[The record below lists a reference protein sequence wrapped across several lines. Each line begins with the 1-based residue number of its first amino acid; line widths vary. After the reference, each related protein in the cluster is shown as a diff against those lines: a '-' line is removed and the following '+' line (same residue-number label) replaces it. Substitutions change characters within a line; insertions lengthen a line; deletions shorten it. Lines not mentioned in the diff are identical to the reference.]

1 MITTQVITDGN
12 HPCSTCL

>member
-12 HPCSTCL
+12 HPCSACL